1 MSSVTLMALLPPAFA
16 SSASDPL
23 LLAIDLDEVEADPL
37 AASLALAA
45 AFGDARAF
53 ARPPR
58 ALGGKTWR
66 RQRWR
71 SSLLPFHWMLEQ
83 DNFGRWQI
91 KSRADSQATMPW
103 PSSGD
108 GLDIQIRMWGWCDGL
123 PIPLVA
129 PGNGLTKMS
138 MG

>member
-1 MSSVTLMALLPPAFA
+1 MSSVTLMALFPPAFA

-45 AFGDARAF
+45 AFGDAWAF
-53 ARPPR
+53 ARRAP
-58 ALGGKTWR
+58 ALGEDMAEAKVEEQPVPFPMDARARQLREMANQVESCFVGDHAMALEWR
-66 RQRWR
+66 WAGHPDQDVGVVRW
-71 SSLLPFHWMLEQ
+71 
-83 DNFGRWQI
+83 
-91 KSRADSQATMPW
+91 A
-103 PSSGD
+103 
-108 GLDIQIRMWGWCDGL
+108 

-129 PGNGLTKMS
+129 PGNGLTRMS